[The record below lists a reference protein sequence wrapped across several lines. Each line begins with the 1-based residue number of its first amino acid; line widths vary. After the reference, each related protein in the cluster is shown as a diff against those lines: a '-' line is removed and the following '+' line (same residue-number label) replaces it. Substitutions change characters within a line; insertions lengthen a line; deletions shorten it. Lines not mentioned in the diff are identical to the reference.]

1 MRKLAILLVISFSL
15 SYSLQAKKT
24 TTTTTVLFETD
35 KHQLTTE
42 SVNKLKH
49 LIETIPTQLD
59 FEITIAGHTDNQ
71 GDLKY
76 NKKLSYNRAEEVKQF
91 LINNG
96 IKKNIVKVDYLGELA
111 PIKPNRTDSDRE
123 ANRRVEI
130 NLTTYYFD
138 NIQELESVLESNKIN
153 TFLIEP
159 KKENIITG
167 KKGVKV
173 LIKPETFTY
182 ADGTPI
188 NEEVKIELI
197 EALGMNSFVSSGL
210 LTASKKDLLESGG
223 MIKLNATT
231 VSGKQV
237 SINANNPLRVVIPTD
252 NRKDGM
258 ELFVSNQG
266 DDWTPINQPIS
277 SNSFNI
283 SNNSFPKMNYNNIKL
298 PEFVIDYKTKPQAPK
313 KPRAVREPSAPKEE
327 SYFREI
333 RWYQFLN
340 KEKIK
345 IRQKI
350 WYEQAVNNYNYRME
364 KYDIKLSKYYTYM
377 NTYTSDMI
385 KYNEALDKWE
395 EKIIKDREDF
405 KKTDKYQIALKKYNE
420 IYNRNLV
427 KYEADVKQWKLLRK
441 QRITEEAEDME
452 KLGITSVNLMNNYIF
467 ASVDLKWINVD
478 RFYKVN
484 PAQQQLLTLKC
495 NALDDERVLVV
506 FKRINSIIS
515 MDLDSLAQ
523 QYTKWGVPK
532 TEPAAIFAYKV
543 KNGKP
548 MIFYRDLDGSNNY
561 RLDYIPSSFSDIK
574 ELLSQFDTISAS

>member
-1 MRKLAILLVISFSL
+1 MKKLALLLVISLSL
-15 SYSLQAKKT
+15 SYSLQAKKNT
-24 TTTTTVLFETD
+24 STTTVLFETD
-35 KHQLTTE
+35 KYQLTPE
-42 SVNKLKH
+42 SINKLKQ
-49 LIETIPTQLD
+49 LIEKIPSHLD
-59 FEITIAGHTDNQ
+59 YEITIAGHTDNQ

-76 NKKLSYNRAEEVKQF
+76 NKKLSFNRAEEVKQF
-91 LINNG
+91 LIKNG

-123 ANRRVEI
+123 VNRRVEI

-182 ADGTPI
+182 TDGTTV

-197 EALGMNSFVSSGL
+197 EALDVNSFISSGL
-210 LTASKKDLLESGG
+210 LTSSKNDLLESGG

-237 SINANNPLRVVIPTD
+237 TINANNPLRVVIPTN
-252 NRKDGM
+252 NRKDDM

-266 DDWTPINQPIS
+266 GDWTAINQPIS
-277 SNSFNI
+277 TNSFNI

-298 PEFVIDYKTKPQAPK
+298 PEFVIDKKSKPQAPK

-327 SYFREI
+327 SYFKKI

-345 IRQKI
+345 MRQKI

-377 NTYTSDMI
+377 NAYTSDMI
-385 KYNEALDKWE
+385 KYNEALNKWE
-395 EKIIKDREDF
+395 EKIIKDRENF
-405 KKTDKYQIALKKYNE
+405 KKTDQYQTALKKYNE

-441 QRITEEAEDME
+441 QRVTEEAEDME

-478 RFYKVN
+478 RFYKAN
-484 PAQQQLLTLKC
+484 PTRQQLLTLKC
-495 NALDDERVLVV
+495 NDLDDERVLVL
-506 FKRINSIIS
+506 FKRINSVIS
-515 MDLDSLAQ
+515 MDLDSLAL
-523 QYTKWGVPK
+523 QYTKGDVPI

-548 MIFYRDLDGSNNY
+548 MIFYRDLDSSNNY

-574 ELLSQFDTISAS
+574 ELLSQFDTKPSS

>member
-49 LIETIPTQLD
+49 LIETIPTKLD

-76 NKKLSYNRAEEVKQF
+76 NKKLSFNRAEEVKQF
-91 LINNG
+91 LIKNG

-123 ANRRVEI
+123 VNRRVEI

-173 LIKPETFTY
+173 LIKPKTFTY
-182 ADGTPI
+182 ADGTTVD
-188 NEEVKIELI
+188 EEVKVELI
-197 EALGMNSFVSSGL
+197 EALDVNSFVSSGL
-210 LTASKKDLLESGG
+210 LTSSKNDLLESGG

-237 SINANNPLRVVIPTD
+237 TINANNPLRVVIPTT

-266 DDWTPINQPIS
+266 GDWTAINQPIS
-277 SNSFNI
+277 TNSFNI

-298 PEFVIDYKTKPQAPK
+298 PEFVIDKKSKPQAPK

-327 SYFREI
+327 SYFSKI
-333 RWYQFLN
+333 HWYQFLN

-345 IRQKI
+345 MRQKN

-377 NTYTSDMI
+377 NAYTNDMM
-385 KYNEALDKWE
+385 KYNEALNKWE

-405 KKTDKYQIALKKYNE
+405 KKTDQYQAALKKYNE
-420 IYNRNLV
+420 IYNRNLA
-427 KYEADVKQWKLLRK
+427 KYEADVKKWKLLRK
-441 QRITEEAEDME
+441 QRVTEEAEDME
-452 KLGITSVNLMNNYIF
+452 KLGITSINLMNNYIF
-467 ASVDLKWINVD
+467 ASVDLQWINVD

-495 NALDDERVLVV
+495 NTIDDERVLVV

-523 QYTKWGVPK
+523 QYTKGNIPK

-574 ELLSQFDTISAS
+574 ELLSQFDTMSAS

>member
-91 LINNG
+91 LIKNG
-96 IKKNIVKVDYLGELA
+96 INKNIVKVDYLGELA

-123 ANRRVEI
+123 VNRRVEI

-138 NIQELESVLESNKIN
+138 NIKELELALETNKTN
-153 TFLIEP
+153 TFVIEP
-159 KKENIITG
+159 KKENIIEG
-167 KKGVKV
+167 KKGVKI
-173 LIKPETFTY
+173 LIKPEAFTY
-182 ADGTPI
+182 TDGTPVTEHI
-188 NEEVKIELI
+188 NVELI
-197 EALGMNSFVSSGL
+197 EALDLKSFFSSGL
-210 LTASKKDLLESGG
+210 LTASKNDLLESGG
-223 MIKLNATT
+223 MIKLNASTT
-231 VSGKQV
+231 SGKPII
-237 SINANNPLRVVIPTD
+237 INPTTPLRIVVPTN

-266 DDWTPINQPIS
+266 DDWTAIDQPIS
-277 SNSFNI
+277 TNSFNI

-298 PEFVIDYKTKPQAPK
+298 PEFVIDYKTKPQPPK
-313 KPRAVREPSAPKEE
+313 QPRAVREPSAPKEE
-327 SYFREI
+327 SYFRKI
-333 RWYQFLN
+333 HWYQFMN

-345 IRQKI
+345 MRQKM
-350 WYEQAVNNYNYRME
+350 WYEQAIKNYNNRMD
-364 KYDIKLSKYYTYM
+364 KYEVRLNKYHTYM
-377 NTYTSDMI
+377 NTYTANML
-385 KYNEALDKWE
+385 KYNEDLDKWE
-395 EKIIKDREDF
+395 DKIIKDREDF
-405 KKTDKYQIALKKYNE
+405 KKTNEYQTALKKYND
-420 IYNRNLV
+420 IYNRNLA

-452 KLGITSVNLMNNYIF
+452 KLGVTNVNLMNNYVF
-467 ASVDLKWINVD
+467 ASADLKWINVD
-478 RFYKVN
+478 KFYKVN
-484 PAQQQLLTLKC
+484 PAQQQILTLKC
-495 NALDDERVLVV
+495 NSLDDERVLVI
-506 FKRINSIIS
+506 FKNIKSIIA
-515 MDLDSLAQ
+515 MELDSLAE
-523 QYTKWGVPK
+523 QYTKGGIPK

-543 KNGKP
+543 KDGKP
-548 MIFYRDLDGSNNY
+548 MIYYQDLNGSLNY

-574 ELLSQFDTISAS
+574 ELLKQFDTNS